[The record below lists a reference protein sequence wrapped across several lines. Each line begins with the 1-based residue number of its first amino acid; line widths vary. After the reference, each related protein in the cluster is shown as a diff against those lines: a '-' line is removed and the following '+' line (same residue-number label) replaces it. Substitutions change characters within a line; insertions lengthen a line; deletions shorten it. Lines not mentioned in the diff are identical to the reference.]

1 MSLSLN
7 EIKTRSYQFVKE
19 WENENNEKAEAKSFW
34 DAFFNVFG
42 VSRRRVA
49 TFEQPATKIDE
60 SKGFI
65 DLLWKG
71 VVLVEHKSRGKNLD
85 TAYTQAKNYF
95 PGLTD
100 KELPRYIVVSD
111 FNWFRLYD
119 LDENSIYNFQ
129 LVDLPEHLHLFSF
142 LSGYKKRVYAEQ
154 DPVNIKAAELM
165 GDLHDALKEIGY
177 EGHMLEVYLVRLLF
191 CLFADDSGIFE
202 KDSFHGFLLNK
213 TSEDG
218 SDLAPR
224 LSELFHVL
232 NTPKNQRFKNLD
244 EVYADFD
251 YINGKLFEE
260 SLPPASFDSKMRTAL
275 LNCCDLDWGQISP
288 AIFGSLFQSVMN
300 PKERRNLGA
309 HYTSEKNILKLIK
322 GLFLDELWEEFNK
335 VKTDARK
342 LDKFHS
348 KIATLQFLDPACG
361 CGNFLIIT
369 YRELR
374 LLEMEIIKTAQK
386 GQQVTDIEA
395 LVNIDVDKFYGI
407 EIEDHAVQIAT
418 VAMWL
423 MDHQMNQKVS
433 SEFGDYMKRI
443 PLRKSASIVK
453 ANALRLDWDK
463 LIPVLP
469 FEKET
474 PTFNYIL
481 GNPPFIGSKLMTEE
495 ARNELKLLFHSTK
508 GAGVLDYVTGWYV
521 KAAMYMKQSKITK
534 AAFVSTNSI
543 SQGEQVGILWG
554 ELFSNFDIKIHF
566 AHRTFKW
573 NNEASGVAAVY
584 CVIIG
589 FANFESSNKKIFEY
603 STVNS
608 DPHEVLAK
616 NINPYL
622 VDAKTVIIT
631 SRQNPISNVPQ
642 MNFGNMPLDGGNLLL
657 TDVEKNNL
665 ILKYPR
671 LDKFIKKLISAKEYI
686 NNENRWCIWLKDAS
700 PEEIKSNSELLER
713 IEKVKEFRLNSVA
726 PSTRKF
732 ASTPM
737 QFRDTYNPSNF
748 ILIPSTSS
756 ENRKYI
762 PFGFFK
768 NGEIANNS
776 CHIIANGN
784 LFHFGILTSE
794 MHMAWVKYV
803 CGRLKSDFRYSK
815 DIVYNNYPWPE
826 SPTEKQKQAVE
837 SAAQKVLDVRAEFPN
852 SSLADLYDHLTMPP
866 ALVKAHQVLDKAVDQ
881 CYRSQPFASETAR
894 IEYLF
899 ELYDKNTSGLF
910 AGEGKKK
917 VKQPKK

>member
-19 WENENNEKAEAKSFW
+19 WENENNEKAEAKSSW

-85 TAYTQAKNYF
+85 TAYAQAKNYF

-202 KDSFHGFLLNK
+202 KDSFDGFLLNK

-732 ASTPM
+732 ATTPM

-794 MHMAWVKYV
+794 MHMAWVRYI
-803 CGRLKSDFRYSK
+803 CGRLESRFRYSK

-837 SAAQKVLDVRAEFPN
+837 LAAQKVLDVRAEFPN
-852 SSLADLYDHLTMPP
+852 SSLADLYDPLTMPP
-866 ALVKAHQVLDKAVDQ
+866 ALVKAHQALDKAVDQ
-881 CYRSQPFASETAR
+881 CYRSQPFISETAR

-899 ELYDKNTSGLF
+899 ELYDKYTSGLF

-917 VKQPKK
+917 KQKRK

>member
-202 KDSFHGFLLNK
+202 KDSFDGFLLNK

-732 ASTPM
+732 ATTPM

-794 MHMAWVKYV
+794 MHMAWVRYI
-803 CGRLKSDFRYSK
+803 CGRLESRFRYSK

-837 SAAQKVLDVRAEFPN
+837 LAAQKVLDVRAEFPN
-852 SSLADLYDHLTMPP
+852 SSLADLYDPLTMPP
-866 ALVKAHQVLDKAVDQ
+866 ALVKAHQALDKAVDQ
-881 CYRSQPFASETAR
+881 CYRSQPFISETAR

-899 ELYDKNTSGLF
+899 ELYDKYTSGLF

-917 VKQPKK
+917 NQKRK